1 MSENSETKQK
11 RLNILDEKEIKAIF
25 GRPDFTY
32 EDRCYYFSLS
42 QPEKE
47 LMQKLRSVKS
57 KAYFVLQLGYFKAK
71 YLFFK
76 FDLRDVTNDLQYV
89 LEEHFNNN
97 DEVEDFRSVD
107 KFTRL
112 NQQRLILQL
121 YGYRNCG
128 VKERGQ
134 IQKKARQVVTISNK
148 PIFIFREIMNYLSE
162 HCLVPPGY
170 SFIQETIGRA
180 ITLEQNRLTS
190 VMRQYLRPSDRED
203 LRLLL
208 EDSHGLYEITRLKR
222 EPKDFSLKEIK
233 SEIHRGKQIRSLYLL
248 ASTILPAL
256 KISNESI
263 KHYASLVDYYSVFRL
278 KRLDEGIVYVYLLC
292 YISYRYQR
300 MNDNLI
306 NTFIYNIRRYINE
319 AKATAK
325 DQIYDYYKENRTNM
339 KKASEVLKL
348 FTSENIAPNAP
359 FRDIQEKAFSILA
372 PQKLESVVNQ
382 METNA
387 KWDEASLQ
395 WEYINQLSSQFKRRL
410 RPLLLMVD
418 FAAST
423 KNDSLMEAIDFVK
436 QAFQQNKSLR
446 QYATE
451 SLPQRFISNNMK
463 HYIYERK
470 VDGEKNINTDRYE
483 FLIYQLLRNRLEA
496 GDAFCH
502 DSIRFRSF
510 EDDLLAEDK
519 WQQKDKLLADTGLNI
534 FRQPVDEH
542 LNELKQRVER
552 RLKEVNQRIASGRNE
567 HVRQKRGRHGQWTL
581 INQRET
587 EDINHSFFN
596 ALNTIDIGSI
606 LQYANQDCYF
616 LDVFHHILGRYAK
629 QTKENQVLIACLI
642 AWGTN
647 MGLGRMGEISDIGYS
662 VLKATSDN
670 FIRLETL
677 KEANN
682 RVSNA
687 VRNLPIFHHFDINEV
702 IHSSS
707 DGQKFET
714 GLHTI
719 RSRHSPKYF
728 GLKKGVVSYTMVANH
743 IPVNSQII
751 GANEHE
757 SHYVFDVL
765 YNNTTD
771 VQSEVHSTDTHGTN
785 EVNFALLS
793 FFGYQFAPRYRNFY
807 RTVSKSL
814 YGFHHPSQYGNV
826 LIKPVRKINT
836 RLIAEEWENIQR
848 IILSLAMKSTTQS
861 IIIGKLSAYARK
873 NKTKRALWEYDNIIK
888 SLYFLDYI
896 DSFSLRQNV
905 QRSLNRGESYHKLH
919 RAVSYANFGK
929 LRFKTEQDQHIWDEC
944 SRLIANCVI
953 YYNATILSKMLEYR
967 DRKEVSSD
975 ALKRISP
982 VAWQHINFYG
992 HYEFNKYPD
1001 SINLEA
1007 IVQKLD
1013 LLNVI
1018 PDE

>member
-1 MSENSETKQK
+1 
-11 RLNILDEKEIKAIF
+11 
-25 GRPDFTY
+25 
-32 EDRCYYFSLS
+32 
-42 QPEKE
+42 
-47 LMQKLRSVKS
+47 
-57 KAYFVLQLGYFKAK
+57 
-71 YLFFK
+71 
-76 FDLRDVTNDLQYV
+76 RDVTNDLQYV

-97 DEVEDFRSVD
+97 DEVEDFRSID

-112 NQQRLILQL
+112 NQQRLILEL

-128 VKERGQ
+128 VKERNK
-134 IQKKARQVVTISNK
+134 IQKKARQVVTISSK

-162 HCLVPPGY
+162 HCLVTPGY

-372 PQKLESVVNQ
+372 PQQLESVVNK
-382 METNA
+382 METKA
-387 KWDEASLQ
+387 KRDEASLQ
-395 WEYINQLSSQFKRRL
+395 WDYINRLSSQFERRL

-423 KNDSLMEAIDFVK
+423 NNDSLMEAIDFVK

-616 LDVFHHILGRYAK
+616 LDVFHH
-629 QTKENQVLIACLI
+629 
-642 AWGTN
+642 
-647 MGLGRMGEISDIGYS
+647 
-662 VLKATSDN
+662 
-670 FIRLETL
+670 
-677 KEANN
+677 
-682 RVSNA
+682 
-687 VRNLPIFHHFDINEV
+687 
-702 IHSSS
+702 
-707 DGQKFET
+707 
-714 GLHTI
+714 
-719 RSRHSPKYF
+719 
-728 GLKKGVVSYTMVANH
+728 
-743 IPVNSQII
+743 
-751 GANEHE
+751 
-757 SHYVFDVL
+757 
-765 YNNTTD
+765 
-771 VQSEVHSTDTHGTN
+771 
-785 EVNFALLS
+785 
-793 FFGYQFAPRYRNFY
+793 
-807 RTVSKSL
+807 
-814 YGFHHPSQYGNV
+814 
-826 LIKPVRKINT
+826 
-836 RLIAEEWENIQR
+836 
-848 IILSLAMKSTTQS
+848 
-861 IIIGKLSAYARK
+861 
-873 NKTKRALWEYDNIIK
+873 
-888 SLYFLDYI
+888 
-896 DSFSLRQNV
+896 
-905 QRSLNRGESYHKLH
+905 
-919 RAVSYANFGK
+919 
-929 LRFKTEQDQHIWDEC
+929 
-944 SRLIANCVI
+944 
-953 YYNATILSKMLEYR
+953 
-967 DRKEVSSD
+967 
-975 ALKRISP
+975 
-982 VAWQHINFYG
+982 
-992 HYEFNKYPD
+992 
-1001 SINLEA
+1001 
-1007 IVQKLD
+1007 
-1013 LLNVI
+1013 
-1018 PDE
+1018 

>member
-387 KWDEASLQ
+387 KWDEASLH